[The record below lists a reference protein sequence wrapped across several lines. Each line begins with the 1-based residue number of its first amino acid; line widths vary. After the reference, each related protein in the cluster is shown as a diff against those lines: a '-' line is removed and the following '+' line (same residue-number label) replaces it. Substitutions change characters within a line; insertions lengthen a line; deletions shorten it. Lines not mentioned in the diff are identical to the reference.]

1 MKNIYTWLSEN
12 RSRYTEDFSQVQK
25 ILLKLKKSYKNEFLD
40 STKETK
46 YYSYFVLIYER
57 EV

>member
-12 RSRYTEDFSQVQK
+12 RSRYTEDFLTSSK
-25 ILLKLKKSYKNEFLD
+25 NFAEIKKTYKNEFLD